1 MLTSSHIQEA
11 DSPKDAQE
19 AEEHVAKHDVEAA
32 EGEGEKTEA
41 ADEKP
46 ADAGEAKVRDS
57 VFFSFVFGMY

>member
-19 AEEHVAKHDVEAA
+19 AEEHVAKHDVEVA

-46 ADAGEAKVRDS
+46 ANVGEAKEQAKVRDS
-57 VFFSFVFGMY
+57 RFFFRI